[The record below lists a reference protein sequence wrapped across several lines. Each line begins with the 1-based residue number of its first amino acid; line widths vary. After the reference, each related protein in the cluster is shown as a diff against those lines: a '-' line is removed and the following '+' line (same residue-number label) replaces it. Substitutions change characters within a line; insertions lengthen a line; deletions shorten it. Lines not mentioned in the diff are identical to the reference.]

1 MQTDQL
7 SPLLSPVTII
17 CKWIITFLFVFSFF
31 EFAEIMVQGSSQP
44 HKKNLCVRDAVLSGD
59 YLAVLVH
66 VNKGKAKSVVIFDED
81 DHLCFRL
88 EGRQNKKRNMLKKNP
103 NKQTNKQTNR
113 PEKVLCI
120 ARL

>member
-1 MQTDQL
+1 M
-7 SPLLSPVTII
+7 
-17 CKWIITFLFVFSFF
+17 
-31 EFAEIMVQGSSQP
+31 SSQP

-81 DHLCFRL
+81 DHICFRL
-88 EGRQNKKRNMLKKNP
+88 EGRRQNKKIIMLKK
-103 NKQTNKQTNR
+103 KKKNR